1 MFGTISALAFSVIF
15 APLSH
20 AQVTI
25 SEELT
30 TEQETGGEDLTIDS
44 TGSIIL
50 DAPGTA
56 VTLNSDN
63 ALTNQGTISFNNVDN
78 ATGVSLEGGANR
90 SFTNSNTISLVEDFV
105 PEDIDSDDPDG
116 DPFVDGDFAQGTGR
130 TGILISGASPFE
142 GNVELETTSVV
153 NVEGNDSFGI
163 NLTNTPIGQT
173 GLAGDLT
180 NAGQINVLGTNAV
193 GVNLAAGITGNFE
206 NQGVIS
212 TLGQGA
218 ESINV
223 AADIQGGFV
232 NSGSVINTGFRF
244 TARPALS
251 NDDIGTSGRDQL
263 GEDDLFQA
271 GSAINI
277 GADVTQGLLF
287 ETRLEDVLDVDGNP
301 TTDDEGNTIQTI
313 ASISNVMQNGSAPA
327 VLIDGNGDQI
337 AIGLVTPITDPED
350 PDFVE
355 NLQFAFVNQG
365 SIVSNGVFDDVDS
378 TTIQVSDA
386 TLDGGLNNTGTLTAT
401 SFVGG
406 SPVAAALASGTG
418 QARVIVFG
426 DGAIADE
433 INNSGV
439 IVATASEATDEAF
452 MNPDMPLAARNVL
465 ATAIDIGSDAVVNA
479 IENSG
484 GISALVVGR
493 TGEAIGIIDRSGNVT
508 SLTNSGSISA
518 LGSNSDPSGDASTD
532 FSLVAIDL
540 SANSTG
546 VTLTQFSAGDDTL
559 PPFIFGDIRLG
570 SGDDTAIFS
579 DGTVTGD
586 IDFGTGNDSLTLS
599 GDTIFTG
606 SIFNSEGLDI
616 NVTDTSRLSLNNSDN
631 VSVTSANFDSGS
643 TFSPTLDGSLVNSDP
658 VLVAVNDGSGP
669 AANGLDSG
677 DINFAEGATIAP
689 TLTNVV
695 GLTNTTFAIARA
707 ENELTIGDLNTLS
720 SIDTPFL
727 YDTNF
732 AIDPND
738 PNTLL
743 VTLDL
748 RDPSASLADG
758 GLGLDAVQAAAF
770 APAFTALSANTSL
783 GDAFASIT
791 NGADF
796 NQAFNQI
803 LPEFAA
809 AAKQFVFANVDG
821 ATGAVSNHLDTTRR
835 SPEQPGGAWL
845 QEFAYFADREL
856 AGLSEQY
863 RGNGFGFSG
872 GIDTAFGPFHAVGIN
887 VGFASTEI
895 EDVVGI
901 DEPLDVLTFQG
912 GLYAGWA
919 SGDLSVDAYAGGGYS
934 DFEQNRQVQINS
946 FTGSSEADR
955 SGTHIN
961 GSLRAGYDVE
971 LNDQFWLRPVVSV
984 DYLRLNENS
993 YTETGDAG
1001 VALSVDS
1008 RTSELGGAAAV
1019 INLGARFQ
1027 GNRTWIRPSLR
1038 AGYRYD
1044 FINDPVATTFRF
1056 VGLTGADGETFNSV
1070 DAIVESFAFPDN
1082 GFIVGF
1088 SLAAGSQYSSIG
1100 FDFDSDIRDGFIRH
1114 TGRVVVRLLF

>member
-15 APLSH
+15 APLSY

-218 ESINV
+218 EAINV
-223 AADIQGGFV
+223 AADIQGGFI
-232 NSGSVINTGFRF
+232 NSGSVVNTGFRF

-418 QARVIVFG
+418 QA
-426 DGAIADE
+426 
-433 INNSGV
+433 
-439 IVATASEATDEAF
+439 
-452 MNPDMPLAARNVL
+452 
-465 ATAIDIGSDAVVNA
+465 
-479 IENSG
+479 
-484 GISALVVGR
+484 
-493 TGEAIGIIDRSGNVT
+493 
-508 SLTNSGSISA
+508 
-518 LGSNSDPSGDASTD
+518 
-532 FSLVAIDL
+532 
-540 SANSTG
+540 
-546 VTLTQFSAGDDTL
+546 
-559 PPFIFGDIRLG
+559 
-570 SGDDTAIFS
+570 
-579 DGTVTGD
+579 
-586 IDFGTGNDSLTLS
+586 
-599 GDTIFTG
+599 
-606 SIFNSEGLDI
+606 
-616 NVTDTSRLSLNNSDN
+616 LSLIHISE
-631 VSVTSANFDSGS
+631 
-643 TFSPTLDGSLVNSDP
+643 PTRRTPISY
-658 VLVAVNDGSGP
+658 AVFCLKKNKFISRTK
-669 AANGLDSG
+669 
-677 DINFAEGATIAP
+677 IWK
-689 TLTNVV
+689 
-695 GLTNTTFAIARA
+695 
-707 ENELTIGDLNTLS
+707 LTI
-720 SIDTPFL
+720 
-727 YDTNF
+727 
-732 AIDPND
+732 
-738 PNTLL
+738 
-743 VTLDL
+743 V
-748 RDPSASLADG
+748 
-758 GLGLDAVQAAAF
+758 
-770 APAFTALSANTSL
+770 
-783 GDAFASIT
+783 
-791 NGADF
+791 
-796 NQAFNQI
+796 
-803 LPEFAA
+803 EF
-809 AAKQFVFANVDG
+809 
-821 ATGAVSNHLDTTRR
+821 
-835 SPEQPGGAWL
+835 
-845 QEFAYFADREL
+845 
-856 AGLSEQY
+856 
-863 RGNGFGFSG
+863 
-872 GIDTAFGPFHAVGIN
+872 I
-887 VGFASTEI
+887 
-895 EDVVGI
+895 
-901 DEPLDVLTFQG
+901 
-912 GLYAGWA
+912 
-919 SGDLSVDAYAGGGYS
+919 
-934 DFEQNRQVQINS
+934 
-946 FTGSSEADR
+946 
-955 SGTHIN
+955 
-961 GSLRAGYDVE
+961 
-971 LNDQFWLRPVVSV
+971 
-984 DYLRLNENS
+984 
-993 YTETGDAG
+993 
-1001 VALSVDS
+1001 
-1008 RTSELGGAAAV
+1008 
-1019 INLGARFQ
+1019 
-1027 GNRTWIRPSLR
+1027 
-1038 AGYRYD
+1038 
-1044 FINDPVATTFRF
+1044 
-1056 VGLTGADGETFNSV
+1056 
-1070 DAIVESFAFPDN
+1070 
-1082 GFIVGF
+1082 
-1088 SLAAGSQYSSIG
+1088 
-1100 FDFDSDIRDGFIRH
+1100 
-1114 TGRVVVRLLF
+1114 